1 VQKVKESRN
10 LTCIQLLTVGNVAL
24 AQIYGFRMSLWAEH
38 LGLLEDLLRD
48 PEMLECVLR
57 VNEMAQA
64 NWEQYV
70 AEEVTDMKGHLLP
83 YPITVNLNGCIES
96 LPGYQTFPDMGGSI
110 LGSSQYNLPD
120 GLTT

>member
-1 VQKVKESRN
+1 MKESRN

-83 YPITVNLNGCIES
+83 YPIKVNLNGSIES
-96 LPGYQTFPDMGGSI
+96 LPGYKTFPDMGGNI